1 MTMKDTI
8 LEIKDLHFQYGE
20 IVALHGVSLTVKE
33 GEIVTLLGGN
43 GAGKTTTLTAVSGI
57 YRGITKGEVN
67 FMGESLKG
75 LPPHKIAAKGIA
87 HCFEGRR
94 VFPQL
99 TVRENLMLGAYLR
112 PQKSKEVAD
121 DLEYVFD
128 LFPRLREREKQDGG
142 TLSGGEQQMLAVGR
156 ALMQKPKLLML
167 DEPSLGLAP
176 IIVEDIFKAI
186 KKINQDGVP
195 ILLVE
200 QNCNVAL
207 EVADRGYVLETGN
220 IVIEDVAEKLMENE
234 AIRKSYMGIE

>member
-1 MTMKDTI
+1 MKDTI

-112 PQKSKEVAD
+112 PQKSKEVAE
-121 DLEYVFD
+121 DLEYVFE
-128 LFPRLREREKQDGG
+128 LFPRLKEREKQDGG
-142 TLSGGEQQMLAVGR
+142 TLSGGE
-156 ALMQKPKLLML
+156 
-167 DEPSLGLAP
+167 
-176 IIVEDIFKAI
+176 
-186 KKINQDGVP
+186 
-195 ILLVE
+195 
-200 QNCNVAL
+200 
-207 EVADRGYVLETGN
+207 
-220 IVIEDVAEKLMENE
+220 
-234 AIRKSYMGIE
+234 

>member
-1 MTMKDTI
+1 
-8 LEIKDLHFQYGE
+8 
-20 IVALHGVSLTVKE
+20 
-33 GEIVTLLGGN
+33 
-43 GAGKTTTLTAVSGI
+43 
-57 YRGITKGEVN
+57 
-67 FMGESLKG
+67 
-75 LPPHKIAAKGIA
+75 
-87 HCFEGRR
+87 
-94 VFPQL
+94 
-99 TVRENLMLGAYLR
+99 
-112 PQKSKEVAD
+112 
-121 DLEYVFD
+121 
-128 LFPRLREREKQDGG
+128 
-142 TLSGGEQQMLAVGR
+142 MLAVGR